1 MPTCSMRPSLT
12 TTISSAT
19 SKRLLLVVRDE
30 HRGDGDLVVQAAQ
43 PVAQLLAD
51 LRVERAERLVE
62 QEDARADRERAG
74 ERHPLAL
81 PAGELRGQSVREA
94 LEVHEPQEL
103 VDALGDL
110 GLRRAADLEPERD
123 VPRDGQVLEGRVVLE
138 DEAHVATTRGQVR
151 GVAALDLDLAG
162 VRHPSPATTRSSVD
176 LPPPLGP
183 SSAVRR
189 PVGTETETSSS
200 ATKSP
205 KVLRTSRIS
214 MLMRRPPWGG
224 GAGGPEG
231 AGEIAVR
238 GAAGPGAGGVVGAQ
252 ERHGDDAR
260 HGHRREEERDGVGG
274 ALLEVLVPLL
284 DEQRGR
290 LRAALEVAGDDLD
303 RAELA
308 EGAREREHDAVDD
321 GPPDRRQGDAPER
334 LEAARPEARRG
345 ELLVGA
351 ELREDRHDLADD
363 EREAHERGGEDD
375 ARRREDHLEPGVL
388 EARRRTS
395 RSSRTR
401 GRARARRRSG
411 RRTAEVEQG
420 VEEGLAREVVPDD
433 EHRDADPEHGVEEH
447 DLHRDG
453 RGELEREDDGRVG
466 EGTLERLEPV
476 GERAAHDE
484 RDRPP
489 DEQHEIDDDGG
500 AQRAA
505 HPGRAI
511 HGGPPCAGGAGSSR

>member
-1 MPTCSMRPSLT
+1 MLT
-12 TTISSAT
+12 AASA
-19 SKRLLLVVRDE
+19 
-30 HRGDGDLVVQAAQ
+30 
-43 PVAQLLAD
+43 LAMTW
-51 LRVERAERLVE
+51 VSER
-62 QEDARADRERAG
+62 RAG
-74 ERHPLAL
+74 
-81 PAGELRGQSVREA
+81 
-94 LEVHEPQEL
+94 
-103 VDALGDL
+103 
-110 GLRRAADLEPERD
+110 
-123 VPRDGQVLEGRVVLE
+123 
-138 DEAHVATTRGQVR
+138 
-151 GVAALDLDLAG
+151 
-162 VRHPSPATTRSSVD
+162 
-176 LPPPLGP
+176 
-183 SSAVRR
+183 
-189 PVGTETETSSS
+189 
-200 ATKSP
+200 
-205 KVLRTSRIS
+205 
-214 MLMRRPPWGG
+214 
-224 GAGGPEG
+224 
-231 AGEIAVR
+231 
-238 GAAGPGAGGVVGAQ
+238 GAAGAGAGGVVGAQ

-260 HGHRREEERDGVGG
+260 DGHRREEERDGVGG

-308 EGAREREHDAVDD
+308 EGAREGEHDPVDD

-375 ARRREDHLEPGVL
+375 ARWREDHLEPGVL
-388 EARRRTS
+388 EGAAEPAVLPVHEDEREPDDD
-395 RSSRTR
+395 R
-401 GRARARRRSG
+401 GDGQR
-411 RRTAEVEQG
+411 EVEQG
-420 VEEGLAREVVPDD
+420 VEERLAREVVPDD
-433 EHRDADPEHGVEEH
+433 EHRDPDAEHGVDQH

-453 RGELEREDDGRVG
+453 GGELEREDDGRVG
-466 EGTLERLEPV
+466 EGPLERLEPV

-489 DEQHEIDDDGG
+489 DEQHEVDDHDG